1 MSHKKVMAT
10 RKDILNELE
19 SISPAVAKITF
30 VNPYQ
35 VPQGYFDGFADQVML
50 KIKAENVSAKEE
62 LENLSPLL
70 SSLSKKLPFEAPEG
84 YFSELSEH
92 AVAGVKAIEFVNVE
106 LENLSPTMNSL
117 RSANVYEVPSGY
129 FDSLADNV
137 LKNIRE
143 RKSAKVVSMS
153 FGKKVM
159 RYAVA
164 AVFTGLIALG
174 GWLYFS
180 QSKTTSIA
188 AIETQ
193 VKQVSEDEMM
203 KFLESDALVAAE
215 SNTGVTEQI
224 DETDMKSM
232 LTDVSDEEL
241 EQFAND
247 NNDSNPIISN

>member
-10 RKDILNELE
+10 REDILNELE
-19 SISPAVAKITF
+19 QISPVVARISF

-50 KIKAENVSAKEE
+50 KIKPDNISATEE
-62 LENLSPLL
+62 LEKLSPLL
-70 SSLSKKLPFEAPEG
+70 SSLSKKLPYETPAG
-84 YFSELSEH
+84 YFNDLSDH

-106 LENLSPTMNSL
+106 LENLSPTMSSL
-117 RSANVYEVPSGY
+117 KSVNVYEVPSGY
-129 FDSLADNV
+129 FDSLADNIV
-137 LKNIRE
+137 KNISQ

-164 AVFTGLIALG
+164 AAFIGLIAIG
-174 GWLYFS
+174 GWLYFAPA
-180 QSKTTSIA
+180 KPTSMA
-188 AIETQ
+188 AIETE
-193 VKQVSEDEMM
+193 VKQVPEDEMM
-203 KFLESDALVAAE
+203 KFLESDALVVTE
-215 SNTGVTEQI
+215 SNSGVTEQI

-241 EQFAND
+241 EQFASD
-247 NNDSNPIISN
+247 NNENPIISN